1 MKQDEILQKG
11 GIPSPFVTLRDM
23 YRIIASE
30 WVVVNTCFQREL
42 NTIEWNLENED
53 PGLERLRG
61 HLNSL
66 YVTQRRVTLY
76 EMFIKEQRDAC
87 RQHGR
92 RYWNQSSSR
101 GNLKAMENV
110 ASTLETDFAFVSN
123 LVEKNQERVA
133 KNINLL
139 IALISVAES
148 RVGILN
154 GKRIEALTL
163 VAIFFLPFSLVSSVM
178 NINGELGPG
187 QPKQYIFW
195 AVSVLLSFLLVVI
208 YLVYSTSWVLRR
220 AAS

>member
-1 MKQDEILQKG
+1 
-11 GIPSPFVTLRDM
+11 M

-30 WVVVNTCFQREL
+30 WVIVNTCFQREL

-53 PGLERLRG
+53 PGLERLHE
-61 HLNSL
+61 HLHSL

-92 RYWNQSSSR
+92 RYWNRPSSP
-101 GNLKAMENV
+101 GNLEAIENV
-110 ASTLETDFAFVSN
+110 ASTLETDSAFISN

-139 IALISVAES
+139 VALISVAES
-148 RVGILN
+148 RVGISN

-163 VAIFFLPFSLVSSVM
+163 AAIFFLPFSLVASVM

-187 QPKQYIFW
+187 QPKQYVFW
-195 AVSVLLSFLLVVI
+195 AVSVPFSLVLVLAYLL
-208 YLVYSTSWVLRR
+208 YSSSWVLWRT
-220 AAS
+220 AS